1 MVLPSGFFEGIT
13 VVPTK
18 RVVELFQRENRPR
31 MGTRWTFK
39 NEVRPSDIY
48 CYLRARFGL
57 PNGIQSVILR
67 RNDSDNLIHWDWFL
81 KSSDGVYMTI
91 QGLSF
96 RTEVWLSGLKL
107 KDSEKS
113 NFISQLKAEFDN
125 HGADMGKVRQALE
138 HWIEFV
144 NPYQRLRRAVLQ
156 LNDELLSLE
165 LDVLRKPIPDLVDA
179 ASATQVELEWKK
191 QTALHA
197 RALGLCFGI
206 RSMLPVMAEAFVN
219 LLLYVLMKPDL
230 KKDERLK
237 ENSMRQPIDVRI
249 KSLSHNC
256 VGFKEHI
263 DYSVEACARY
273 HTIVNARND
282 LLHGNVVIDKL
293 RFNEL
298 YFEKKVP
305 VFIEYS
311 TMWERS
317 FDVAHWS
324 VGLDEVKEELEIV
337 ENLIHYI
344 TACLEDAIRDAVEMM
359 SGKFDLG
366 LNKKTGHVGVLF
378 PDWVVDFAGVSA

>member
-1 MVLPSGFFEGIT
+1 
-13 VVPTK
+13 
-18 RVVELFQRENRPR
+18 
-31 MGTRWTFK
+31 
-39 NEVRPSDIY
+39 
-48 CYLRARFGL
+48 
-57 PNGIQSVILR
+57 
-67 RNDSDNLIHWDWFL
+67 
-81 KSSDGVYMTI
+81 MTI

-96 RTEVWLSGLKL
+96 RTEVLLSGLKL

-113 NFISQLKAEFDN
+113 NFISQLKTEFGN

-156 LNDELLSLE
+156 LNDDLLSLE
-165 LDVLRKPIPDLVDA
+165 LDVLRRPIPDLVDA
-179 ASATQVELEWKK
+179 ASVTQMGREWKK
-191 QTALHA
+191 QTAIHA

-237 ENSMRQPIDVRI
+237 EHLIREPIDIRI
-249 KSLSHNC
+249 KNLSHNC
-256 VGFKEHI
+256 EGFKERI

-273 HTIVNARND
+273 HTTIVNARND
-282 LLHGNVVIDKL
+282 LLHGNVAINKL

-298 YFEKKVP
+298 YFEGTVP

-311 TMWERS
+311 SMWERS
-317 FDVAHWS
+317 FGVAHWS
-324 VGLDEVKEELEIV
+324 VGLDAVEEELEIV

-344 TACLEDAIRDAVEMM
+344 TACLEDGVRDAVKMM
-359 SGKFDLG
+359 SETFDLG
-366 LNKKTGHVGVLF
+366 LNEKTGHVGVLF
-378 PDWVVDFAGVSA
+378 PDWLIDFVGVSA